1 MGRWQM
7 AKSPS
12 YPKTIKISVPYEFK
26 IANKDTYEFLKRNLS
41 VSNLT
46 ALQTSV
52 KDYLEE
58 YLKIM
63 LIILNVGYFIICL
76 TIVSSILILTKF
88 TDD

>member
-1 MGRWQM
+1 M

-58 YLKIM
+58 YLKD
-63 LIILNVGYFIICL
+63 NEN
-76 TIVSSILILTKF
+76 KF
-88 TDD
+88 TIWKQVKPLPEKEDFLEEPIKKKTGLPWE